1 MPNDKLPGVAI
12 LECCQEIPCN
22 PCTTVCKT
30 GAITKESLN
39 SCPTFH
45 AEKCIGCK
53 LCVASCPGQ
62 AIFFQIPAYSD
73 ETATITFP
81 YEYRPLPVQ
90 GQKVTAVN
98 RMGQPVCE
106 ASVLAVDTL
115 KPYNKTVLVTLEIPL
130 PYKDEIRFMKR
141 LSKEEH

>member
-1 MPNDKLPGVAI
+1 MRGLLPR
-12 LECCQEIPCN
+12 
-22 PCTTVCKT
+22 T
-30 GAITKESLN
+30 GYL
-39 SCPTFH
+39 
-45 AEKCIGCK
+45 
-53 LCVASCPGQ
+53 
-62 AIFFQIPAYSD
+62 FQIPAYSD